1 VDDLDDENCQ
11 AALFVESLVRERL
24 WVFNIQENK
33 LENGTAVLLDI
44 SMAGNSAQAC
54 QLADEFVA
62 GLIEIP
68 ANLLVD
74 INAGDLLLTRGVLTK
89 LKQQILRAGA
99 MMGTMYTTV
108 PQTQQA
114 ALDEGLFVKEKL
126 LGEWS
131 PMRQPLPMSPLP
143 LNKEAGSRSPG
154 RSAMSSAGGEP
165 ARRPAPLSPETGAQL
180 PDFSHP
186 KPTPSQMPEPV
197 SPKPESL
204 QAESFVPLAH
214 QLDQPVLPDHDPD
227 IEDTE
232 TLIESVTYETSQT
245 EGFIPFRQES
255 DAQTDLTQTA
265 TDTLYLR
272 QTLRS
277 GQTVRYKGHI
287 IIVGDAH
294 AGSEITAGGDIVVWG
309 ELRGI
314 AHAGAFGNYKAEIRA
329 MKIEA
334 LQLRIADYIA
344 RRPDR
349 IYYHKDAADH
359 LHSPEVARVADAE
372 IKIFKTLFPKG

>member
-1 VDDLDDENCQ
+1 M
-11 AALFVESLVRERL
+11 
-24 WVFNIQENK
+24 FNIQENK

-44 SMAGNSAQAC
+44 STAGNSAQAC

-62 GLIEIP
+62 GLIEVP
-68 ANLLVD
+68 AHLLVD

-99 MMGTMYTTV
+99 MMGTMYSTV

-131 PMRQPLPMSPLP
+131 PMRQPLPMS
-143 LNKEAGSRSPG
+143 KEVGSRSPE
-154 RSAMSSAGGEP
+154 RPAMSSAGGEP
-165 ARRPAPLSPETGAQL
+165 ARRSTPLSSETGVQL

-186 KPTPSQMPEPV
+186 KPTPSQMLEPA
-197 SPKPESL
+197 SPKPELL
-204 QAESFVPLAH
+204 QAESFVS
-214 QLDQPVLPDHDPD
+214 LDQPVLPEHDPD
-227 IEDTE
+227 TDEPE

-245 EGFIPFRQES
+245 EGFIPFRQDLG
-255 DAQTDLTQTA
+255 DAQTELAQTA

-314 AHAGAFGNYKAEIRA
+314 AHAGAYGNYKAEIRA

>member
-1 VDDLDDENCQ
+1 M
-11 AALFVESLVRERL
+11 
-24 WVFNIQENK
+24 FNIQENK

-62 GLIEIP
+62 GLIEVP
-68 ANLLVD
+68 AHLLVD

-99 MMGTMYTTV
+99 MMGTMYSTV

-131 PMRQPLPMSPLP
+131 PMRQPLPMS
-143 LNKEAGSRSPG
+143 KEVGSHSPG
-154 RSAMSSAGGEP
+154 RPAMSSAGGEP
-165 ARRPAPLSPETGAQL
+165 ARRFAPLSSETGAQL
-180 PDFSHP
+180 PDFRHP
-186 KPTPSQMPEPV
+186 KPMPSQMLEPA
-197 SPKPESL
+197 SPKPELL
-204 QAESFVPLAH
+204 QAESFVS
-214 QLDQPVLPDHDPD
+214 LDQPVLPEHDPD
-227 IEDTE
+227 TDEPE
-232 TLIESVTYETSQT
+232 TLIESLTYETSQT
-245 EGFIPFRQES
+245 ENFSSFKQDMG
-255 DAQTDLTQTA
+255 DTQTDLAQTA

-314 AHAGAFGNYKAEIRA
+314 AHAGAYGNYKAEIRA

-372 IKIFKTLFPKG
+372 IKIFKTLSPKG

>member
-1 VDDLDDENCQ
+1 VDDLNDENYQ

-44 SMAGNSAQAC
+44 STAGNSAQAC

-62 GLIEIP
+62 GLIEVP
-68 ANLLVD
+68 AHLLVD

-99 MMGTMYTTV
+99 MMGTMYSTV

-131 PMRQPLPMSPLP
+131 PMRQPLSMS
-143 LNKEAGSRSPG
+143 KEVGSRSPG
-154 RSAMSSAGGEP
+154 RPAMPSAGGEP
-165 ARRPAPLSPETGAQL
+165 ARWPVSLSPETGAQL

-186 KPTPSQMPEPV
+186 KPTSSYILEPA
-197 SPKPESL
+197 SPKTELL
-204 QAESFVPLAH
+204 QAESFVSLD
-214 QLDQPVLPDHDPD
+214 QLDQPLLPEHDPD
-227 IEDTE
+227 TDEPE
-232 TLIESVTYETSQT
+232 TLIESVTYETSQA
-245 EGFIPFRQES
+245 EDFIPFKQDMG
-255 DAQTDLTQTA
+255 DAQAA

-314 AHAGAFGNYKAEIRA
+314 AHAGAQGNYKAEIRA

-334 LQLRIADYIA
+334 LQLRVADYIA